1 MSEIYCQTCDD
12 KNNSY
17 DLNSPACLI
26 NISNNRVK
34 QMHRN
39 VLNVESEIEFSSGKS
54 NSNNY
59 NKSLK
64 NKKLL
69 SSPKK
74 DKNKSSP
81 KKEPALSS
89 VSATKA
95 VKNEN
100 SFEDDRKLEE
110 YELADDAT
118 SLNGC
123 DMTDDSGVAKIGL
136 LNDIDTKLMIRV
148 NGKEE
153 FPVVEANSSVVDIKR
168 NSMNY
173 DRVTEFLKVNKKN
186 SKSDIP
192 STNDNKSS
200 NKTPSITVITN
211 ENCNSHQDQ
220 LVRNVDQEQDQK
232 RSTLPKIKKPMDP
245 NNYVLNRTM
254 KILPKRRTADGTNIY
269 YWCDISKKKIKGLC
283 KVSFILICYCIDVL
297 EYFD

>member
-34 QMHRN
+34 QKHRN

-54 NSNNY
+54 NSNNL
-59 NKSLK
+59 NKGLK

-95 VKNEN
+95 VKNES

-153 FPVVEANSSVVDIKR
+153 FPVVEANSSVVDNKR

-173 DRVTEFLKVNKKN
+173 DKFTEFLKVNKKN
-186 SKSDIP
+186 PKPDIP

-200 NKTPSITVITN
+200 KSNRIPSTTIIN
-211 ENCNSHQDQ
+211 NDDCNGHKDQ
-220 LVRNVDQEQDQK
+220 LVKNGDQEQDQK

-269 YWCDISKKKIKGLC
+269 YWCDISKKKFKGLC
-283 KVSFILICYCIDVL
+283 EVSFILICYYI
-297 EYFD
+297 